1 VKSATAN
8 WMLVSDASLVVDL
21 LIDGGERGSWAAAQ
35 VASAGRLH
43 APHLLDLE
51 VASALRRRVS
61 VGELSAR
68 RAGLALEDLRALS
81 IERYPATEL
90 LERIWELRDR
100 MTPYDAAYVTLAEA
114 LALPLVT
121 MDRRLSRAAP
131 RGVEVLAFED
141 Q

>member
-1 VKSATAN
+1 
-8 WMLVSDASLVVDL
+8 
-21 LIDGGERGSWAAAQ
+21 
-35 VASAGRLH
+35 
-43 APHLLDLE
+43 
-51 VASALRRRVS
+51 VS

-81 IERYPATEL
+81 IERHPATEL